1 MNVRGSQL
9 PVREARQVHTV
20 PGKYTAGETETSMMD
35 SVDSGNLRAEI
46 TQLREELRQAKLDLE
61 KFDYTVHYTVRRA
74 PLCNRSA
81 TARAYRL
88 SPYLVETPSTTTA
101 DRWIDF

>member
-1 MNVRGSQL
+1 
-9 PVREARQVHTV
+9 
-20 PGKYTAGETETSMMD
+20 MMD

-61 KFDYTVHYTVRRA
+61 KFDYTLHYTVRRA
-74 PLCNRSA
+74 PLRTRRA

>member
-1 MNVRGSQL
+1 MYVGSQL
-9 PVREARQVHTV
+9 PVLERKHQQSFGV
-20 PGKYTAGETETSMMD
+20 PVLRRPTETSMD
-35 SVDSGNLRAEI
+35 SLDSGNLRAEI

-61 KFDYTVHYTVRRA
+61 KFDYTLHYTVRRA
-74 PLCNRSA
+74 PLRTRRA
-81 TARAYRL
+81 TARACRL